1 MAQGLVVAV
10 VVTAA
15 VTQGNDVVEFGC
27 RSQSPSGL
35 TDHAQRV
42 SVEECRPGGHPPSAP
57 DALECL
63 HEDGMPESKKASRSG
78 WLCGDGYPGASQGK
92 TRIRRRNVAQ
102 WMGKSITSVGCVEI
116 FFDCLFDG
124 ANGWTPA
131 TA

>member
-42 SVEECRPGGHPPSAP
+42 SAKERSSDRHPPSAP

-63 HEDGMPESKKASRSG
+63 HEDWMPESKKASGSG
-78 WLCGDGYPGASQGK
+78 WL
-92 TRIRRRNVAQ
+92 
-102 WMGKSITSVGCVEI
+102 
-116 FFDCLFDG
+116 
-124 ANGWTPA
+124 
-131 TA
+131 